1 MKLPEF
7 PHHESVDSLL
17 EGLQTSDRGLSVAE
31 VNKRLGVFGK
41 NELPAAGKR
50 PAWLLFL
57 RQFKNLMVYILF
69 SAALISFFTKH
80 YVDVYVIL
88 AITIINA
95 IIGFVQEYKA
105 EGALIALKNLLVPQ
119 CKVIRNGELQTVN
132 SGELV
137 PGDIIALEE
146 GDNIPADAR
155 VIFAKNARTSEASL
169 TGESVPMNKST
180 DTLAVEIPLAEKSNM
195 VWKGTFLAGGSIKAV
210 VTGTGLKTQIGEIAT
225 SLQQINPKKTN
236 FQIKTDKLARQMA
249 LIAIASA
256 VVLFVVAYF
265 FNDFEINEIL
275 LISIAALVS
284 AIPEGLPAVLSIVM
298 AVGSYRMSKNNAI
311 IREITATESLGSVS
325 TIITDK
331 TGTLTQNTMTIKKV
345 WVPNAEEVEVLG
357 EGWESEG
364 ELSGTKE
371 DIEAI
376 DLLLEIASHCH
387 NSAIRE
393 DEKGMLVVTGDPTEA
408 AFLVLGNKAG
418 KSKDHTILEDVAF
431 NSDIRYRSTLVEK
444 GEKRIRFYIGAPESI
459 LEICDS
465 VKRSDGS
472 TKALDDDE
480 LSTINEKIS
489 SWSKESLRVLALAIK
504 EEHSGPQP
512 DQNLEFIGLAG
523 MMDPPRPGV
532 YEAVKSCHLAGIRVI
547 MATGDHADTALAIG
561 KSVGIVKEGREKVY
575 TDSEL
580 SKMSKQE
587 FDLAV
592 QESDVFCRL
601 SPVMKLKIAKS
612 LQNQGELIAMTG
624 DGVNDAPALKQANI
638 GISMGI
644 LGTDVAKDA
653 SMMVLAD
660 DNFATIVKAIEQ
672 GRIVFNNARRT
683 SFFLISTNFAEILI
697 LILVVSFG
705 LPMPLTAT
713 QILWINLVTDGF
725 CDKALATEQGKGNEL
740 LSPPI
745 DPKENILNKSI
756 YPFLIINTILMTG
769 ISLTAYLYYLPES
782 LEKARTIVFITMAFS
797 QLFNVFNMRSL
808 EGSTFKIGLF
818 SNKWVNYTLLISI
831 LLQIII
837 IEIPSLAT
845 LFKFIPITFWEFIFW
860 VGLTSLVFWITEVFK
875 YFKFERKNAI
885 QVQQF

>member
-1 MKLPEF
+1 MISLPAN
-7 PHHESVDSLL
+7 PHSIEAKELLRQLGSREDGISGEES
-17 EGLQTSDRGLSVAE
+17 Q
-31 VNKRLGVFGK
+31 KRLQEFGP
-41 NELPAAGKR
+41 NEIPDAGRK
-50 PAWLLFL
+50 PIWKIVLK
-57 RQFKNLMVYILF
+57 QFNNLMVYILLA
-69 SAALISFFTKH
+69 AALISFFTKH

-88 AITIINA
+88 AIIIINA

-119 CKVIRNGELQTVN
+119 CKVIRNGGLQTVN
-132 SGELV
+132 SRELV

-155 VIFAKNARTSEASL
+155 VIYAKNARTSEASL
-169 TGESVPMNKST
+169 TGESVPVTKTS
-180 DTLAVEIPLAEKSNM
+180 DTLFGEIPLAEKSNM

-225 SLQQINPKKTN
+225 SILQIEPKKTN
-236 FQIKTDKLARQMA
+236 FQNKTDKLARQMA

-275 LISIAALVS
+275 LISIASLVS

-298 AVGSYRMSKNNAI
+298 AVGSHRMSKNNAI

-325 TIITDK
+325 TIVTDK

-345 WVPNAEEVEVLG
+345 WVPNAKEVDVLG

-364 ELSGTKE
+364 ELSGQKE

-387 NSAIRE
+387 NSAIQE
-393 DEKGMLVVTGDPTEA
+393 DDKGMLVVTGDPTEA

-431 NSDIRYRSTLVEK
+431 NSDIKYRSTLVEK
-444 GEKRIRFYIGAPESI
+444 GEKKIRFYIGAPESI
-459 LEICDS
+459 SEICS
-465 VKRSDGS
+465 SIKLSDGE
-472 TKALDDDE
+472 TKTLDDAE
-480 LSTINEKIS
+480 KSIINEKIS

-504 EEHSGPQP
+504 EEHTGSQS

-547 MATGDHADTALAIG
+547 MATGDHADTALAIA

-575 TDSEL
+575 TDSDL
-580 SKMSKQE
+580 SKMSQE
-587 FDLAV
+587 AFDLAV

-601 SPVMKLKIAKS
+601 TPVMKLNIAKS
-612 LQNQGELIAMTG
+612 LQKQGELIAMTG

-697 LILVVSFG
+697 LILAVSFG

-725 CDKALATEQGKGNEL
+725 CDKALAAEQGKGNEL
-740 LSPPI
+740 QSPPI
-745 DPKENILNKSI
+745 DPKENILNKSV
-756 YPFLIINTILMTG
+756 YPFLIINTLLMTG

-797 QLFNVFNMRSL
+797 QLFNVLNMRNL

-818 SNKWVNYTLLISI
+818 SNKWVNYSLLISI

-837 IEIPSLAT
+837 IEIPSMAT

-860 VGLTSLVFWITEVFK
+860 AGITSLVFWITEVFK
-875 YFKFERKNAI
+875 YFRFK
-885 QVQQF
+885 

>member
-1 MKLPEF
+1 MIQVPKQ
-7 PHHESVDSLL
+7 PHSVEIHDLLRQLGSSEEGISKEESQNRLL
-17 EGLQTSDRGLSVAE
+17 EYGPNEIPDV
-31 VNKRLGVFGK
+31 GK
-41 NELPAAGKR
+41 KSIWKIVLK
-50 PAWLLFL
+50 
-57 RQFKNLMVYILF
+57 QFNNLMVYILF
-69 SAALISFFTKH
+69 AAALISFFTKH
-80 YVDVYVIL
+80 FVDVYVIF
-88 AITIINA
+88 AIILINA
-95 IIGFVQEYKA
+95 TIGFVQEYKA

-119 CKVIRNGELQTVN
+119 CKVIRNGQLQTVN
-132 SGELV
+132 SRELV

-155 VIFAKNARTSEASL
+155 VIYVKNARTSEASF
-169 TGESVPMNKST
+169 TGESIPVSKTT
-180 DTLAVEIPLAEKSNM
+180 DSLSEDIPLDEKSNM
-195 VWKGTFLAGGSIKAV
+195 VWKGTYLASGSLKAV
-210 VTGTGLKTQIGEIAT
+210 VTDTGLKTQVGKIAT
-225 SLQQINPKKTN
+225 SIQQIEPQKTN
-236 FQIKTDKLARQMA
+236 FQVKTDKLARQMA

-256 VVLFVVAYF
+256 VVLFLVAYF

-345 WVPNAEEVEVLG
+345 WVPNAEDVDVFG

-364 ELSGTKE
+364 KLSGTKE

-376 DLLLEIASHCH
+376 GLLLEISSHCH
-387 NSAIRE
+387 NSAIQE
-393 DEKGMLVVTGDPTEA
+393 NEKGTLIVTGDPTEA

-431 NSDIRYRSTLVEK
+431 NSDIKYRSTLVEK
-444 GEKRIRFYIGAPESI
+444 GGRKIRFYIGAPESI
-459 LEICDS
+459 LEICS
-465 VKRSDGS
+465 SIKHSDGE
-472 TKALDDDE
+472 TKTLDDAVK
-480 LSTINEKIS
+480 SNINEKIS

-504 EEHSGPQP
+504 EEHTGPQL
-512 DQNLEFIGLAG
+512 DQNLGFIGLAG

-547 MATGDHADTALAIG
+547 MATGDHADTALAIA

-575 TDSEL
+575 TDSDL
-580 SKMSKQE
+580 SKMSQE
-587 FDLAV
+587 AFDLAV

-601 SPVMKLKIAKS
+601 TPVMKLNIAKS
-612 LQNQGELIAMTG
+612 LQKQGELIAMTG

-683 SFFLISTNFAEILI
+683 SFFLVSTNFAEILI
-697 LILVVSFG
+697 LILAVSFG

-725 CDKALATEQGKGNEL
+725 CDKALAAEQGKGNEL
-740 LSPPI
+740 QSPPI
-745 DPKENILNKSI
+745 DPKENILNKSV

-769 ISLTAYLYYLPES
+769 ISLLAYLYYLPES

-797 QLFNVFNMRSL
+797 QLFNVLNMRNL
-808 EGSTFKIGLF
+808 AGSTFEIGLF
-818 SNKWVNYTLLISI
+818 SNKWVNYTLMVSV
-831 LLQIII
+831 LLQVII
-837 IEIPSLAT
+837 IEVPSFAT
-845 LFKFIPITFWEFIFW
+845 LFKFIPITFGEFIFW
-860 VGLTSLVFWITEVFK
+860 AGITSLVFWITEVFK
-875 YFKFERKNAI
+875 YFRFK
-885 QVQQF
+885 

>member
-1 MKLPEF
+1 MISLPANTHSIEAKELLQQLGSREDGISGE
-7 PHHESVDSLL
+7 ES
-17 EGLQTSDRGLSVAE
+17 Q
-31 VNKRLGVFGK
+31 KRLQEFGP
-41 NELPAAGKR
+41 NEIPDAGRK
-50 PAWLLFL
+50 PIWKIVLK
-57 RQFKNLMVYILF
+57 QFNNLMVYILLA
-69 SAALISFFTKH
+69 AALISFFTKH

-88 AITIINA
+88 AIIIINA

-119 CKVIRNGELQTVN
+119 CKVIRNGGLQTVN
-132 SGELV
+132 SSELV

-155 VIFAKNARTSEASL
+155 VIYAKNARTSEASL
-169 TGESVPMNKST
+169 TGESVPVSKTS
-180 DTLAVEIPLAEKSNM
+180 DTLFGEIPLAEKSNM

-225 SLQQINPKKTN
+225 SILQIEPKKTN
-236 FQIKTDKLARQMA
+236 FQNKTDKLARQMA

-345 WVPNAEEVEVLG
+345 WVPNAKEVDVLG

-364 ELSGTKE
+364 ELSGQKE

-387 NSAIRE
+387 NSAIQE
-393 DEKGMLVVTGDPTEA
+393 DDKGMLVVTGDPTEA

-431 NSDIRYRSTLVEK
+431 NSDIKYRSTLVEK
-444 GEKRIRFYIGAPESI
+444 GEKKIRFYIGAPESI
-459 LEICDS
+459 LDICTS
-465 VKRSDGS
+465 IKLNEGE
-472 TKALDDDE
+472 TKTLDDAE
-480 LSTINEKIS
+480 KSIINEKIS

-504 EEHSGPQP
+504 EEHTGPQS
-512 DQNLEFIGLAG
+512 DQSLEFIGLAG

-575 TDSEL
+575 TDSDL
-580 SKMSKQE
+580 SKMSQE
-587 FDLAV
+587 AFDLAV

-601 SPVMKLKIAKS
+601 TPVMKLNIAKS
-612 LQNQGELIAMTG
+612 LQKQGELIAMTG

-697 LILVVSFG
+697 LILAVSFG

-725 CDKALATEQGKGNEL
+725 CDKALAAEQGKGNEL
-740 LSPPI
+740 QSPPI
-745 DPKENILNKSI
+745 DPKENILNKSV

-769 ISLTAYLYYLPES
+769 ISLAAYLYYLPES

-797 QLFNVFNMRSL
+797 QLFNVLNMRNL

-818 SNKWVNYTLLISI
+818 SNKWVNYSLLISI

-837 IEIPSLAT
+837 IEIPSMAA

-860 VGLTSLVFWITEVFK
+860 AGITSLVFWITEVFK
-875 YFKFERKNAI
+875 YFRFK
-885 QVQQF
+885 

>member
-1 MKLPEF
+1 MIPIPANPHSIEVQKLLHQLGSDEDGISD
-7 PHHESVDSLL
+7 HESK
-17 EGLQTSDRGLSVAE
+17 Q
-31 VNKRLGVFGK
+31 RLAQYGP
-41 NELPAAGKR
+41 NEIPDAGKK
-50 PAWLLFL
+50 PLWKIVLK
-57 RQFKNLMVYILF
+57 QFNNLMVYILF
-69 SAALISFFTKH
+69 AAALISFFTKH
-80 YVDVYVIL
+80 YVDVYVII
-88 AITIINA
+88 AIIIINA

-119 CKVIRNGELQTVN
+119 CKVIRNGQLQTV
-132 SGELV
+132 SSRELV
-137 PGDIIALEE
+137 PGDIIDLVE

-155 VIFAKNARTSEASL
+155 VIYAKNARTSEASL
-169 TGESVPMNKST
+169 TGESVPVSKTT
-180 DTLAVEIPLAEKSNM
+180 DTLPMETPLAEKSNM

-210 VTGTGLKTQIGEIAT
+210 VCGTGLKTQIGEIAI
-225 SLQQINPKKTN
+225 SIHQIEPKKTN
-236 FQIKTDKLARQMA
+236 FQNKTDKLARQMA
-249 LIAIASA
+249 FIAIASA
-256 VVLFVVAYF
+256 VILFVVAYF

-345 WVPNAEEVEVLG
+345 WVPNAEDVVVYG

-364 ELSGTKE
+364 ELSGAEE

-376 DLLLEIASHCH
+376 QLLLEIAAHCH
-387 NSAIRE
+387 NSAIQE
-393 DEKGMLVVTGDPTEA
+393 NEKGMLVVTGDPTEA

-418 KSKDHTILEDVAF
+418 KFKDHTIIEDVAF
-431 NSDIRYRSTLVEK
+431 NSDIKYRSTLVEK
-444 GEKRIRFYIGAPESI
+444 GEKKIRFYIGAPESI
-459 LEICDS
+459 LDICTS
-465 VKRSDGS
+465 IKLIDGN
-472 TKALDDDE
+472 TKALDDAE
-480 LSTINEKIS
+480 ISIINEKIT

-504 EEHSGPQP
+504 EEHSDLQS

-561 KSVGIVKEGREKVY
+561 KSVGIVKEGQEKVY
-575 TDSEL
+575 TDSDL
-580 SKMSKQE
+580 SKMSHE
-587 FDLAV
+587 AFDLAV
-592 QESDVFCRL
+592 QESDIFCRL
-601 SPVMKLKIAKS
+601 TPVMKLKIAKS
-612 LQNQGELIAMTG
+612 LQKQGELIAMTG

-653 SMMVLAD
+653 SLMVLAD

-683 SFFLISTNFAEILI
+683 SFFLVSTNFAEILI
-697 LILVVSFG
+697 LILAVSFG

-725 CDKALATEQGKGNEL
+725 CDKALAAEQGKGDEL
-740 LSPPI
+740 KSPPI
-745 DPKENILNKSI
+745 DPKENILNKSV

-797 QLFNVFNMRSL
+797 QLFNVLNMRNL

-837 IEIPSLAT
+837 IEIPTFAT

-860 VGLTSLVFWITEVFK
+860 AGITSLVFWITEVFK
-875 YFKFERKNAI
+875 YFRFK
-885 QVQQF
+885 

>member
-1 MKLPEF
+1 MISF
-7 PHHESVDSLL
+7 PANPHSIEAKELLRQLGSREDGISGEESQKRLL
-17 EGLQTSDRGLSVAE
+17 E
-31 VNKRLGVFGK
+31 FGP
-41 NELPAAGKR
+41 NEIPDAGRK
-50 PAWLLFL
+50 PIWKIVLK
-57 RQFKNLMVYILF
+57 QFNNLMVYILLA
-69 SAALISFFTKH
+69 AALISFFTKH

-88 AITIINA
+88 AIIIINA

-119 CKVIRNGELQTVN
+119 CKVIRNGGLQTVN
-132 SGELV
+132 SRELV

-155 VIFAKNARTSEASL
+155 VIYAKNARTSEASL
-169 TGESVPMNKST
+169 TGESVPVSKTS
-180 DTLAVEIPLAEKSNM
+180 DTLFGEIPLAEKSNM
-195 VWKGTFLAGGSIKAV
+195 IWKGTFLAGGSIKAV

-225 SLQQINPKKTN
+225 SILQIEPKKTN
-236 FQIKTDKLARQMA
+236 FQNKTDKLARQMA

-298 AVGSYRMSKNNAI
+298 AVGSHRMSKNNAI

-325 TIITDK
+325 TIVTDK

-345 WVPNAEEVEVLG
+345 WVPNAKEVDVLG

-364 ELSGTKE
+364 ELSGQKE

-387 NSAIRE
+387 NSAIQE
-393 DEKGMLVVTGDPTEA
+393 DDKGMLVVTGDPTEA

-431 NSDIRYRSTLVEK
+431 NSDIKYRSTLVEK
-444 GEKRIRFYIGAPESI
+444 GEKKIRFYIGAPESV
-459 LEICDS
+459 LDICS
-465 VKRSDGS
+465 SIKLIDGE
-472 TKALDDDE
+472 TKTLDDAE
-480 LSTINEKIS
+480 KSIINEKIS

-504 EEHSGPQP
+504 EEHTGPQS

-547 MATGDHADTALAIG
+547 MATGDHADTALAIA

-575 TDSEL
+575 NDSDL
-580 SKMSKQE
+580 SKMSQE
-587 FDLAV
+587 AFDLAV

-601 SPVMKLKIAKS
+601 TPVMKLNIAKS
-612 LQNQGELIAMTG
+612 LQKQGELIAMTG

-697 LILVVSFG
+697 LILAVSFG

-725 CDKALATEQGKGNEL
+725 CDKALAAEQGKGNEL
-740 LSPPI
+740 QSPPI
-745 DPKENILNKSI
+745 DPKENILNKSV

-769 ISLTAYLYYLPES
+769 ISLAAYLYYLPES

-797 QLFNVFNMRSL
+797 QLFNVLNMRNL

-818 SNKWVNYTLLISI
+818 SNKWVNYSLLISI

-837 IEIPSLAT
+837 IEIPSMAA

-860 VGLTSLVFWITEVFK
+860 AGITSLVFWITEVFK
-875 YFKFERKNAI
+875 YFRFK
-885 QVQQF
+885 

>member
-1 MKLPEF
+1 MISLPAN
-7 PHHESVDSLL
+7 PHSIEAKELLRQLGSREEGISGEES
-17 EGLQTSDRGLSVAE
+17 Q
-31 VNKRLGVFGK
+31 KRLQEFGP
-41 NELPAAGKR
+41 NEIPDAGRK
-50 PAWLLFL
+50 PIWKIVLK
-57 RQFKNLMVYILF
+57 QFNNLMVYILLA
-69 SAALISFFTKH
+69 AALISFFTKH

-88 AITIINA
+88 AIIIINA

-119 CKVIRNGELQTVN
+119 CKVIRNGGLQTIN
-132 SGELV
+132 SRELV

-155 VIFAKNARTSEASL
+155 VIYAKNARTTEASL
-169 TGESVPMNKST
+169 TGESVPVSKTS
-180 DTLAVEIPLAEKSNM
+180 DTLFGEIPLAEKSNM

-225 SLQQINPKKTN
+225 SILQIEPKKTN
-236 FQIKTDKLARQMA
+236 FQNKTDKLARQMA

-298 AVGSYRMSKNNAI
+298 AVGSHRMSKNNAI

-325 TIITDK
+325 TIVTDK

-345 WVPNAEEVEVLG
+345 WVPNAKEVDVLG

-364 ELSGTKE
+364 ELSGQKE
-371 DIEAI
+371 AIEAI

-387 NSAIRE
+387 NSAIQE
-393 DEKGMLVVTGDPTEA
+393 DDKGMLVVTGDPTEA

-418 KSKDHTILEDVAF
+418 KSKDYTILEDVAF
-431 NSDIRYRSTLVEK
+431 NSDIKYRSTLVEK
-444 GEKRIRFYIGAPESI
+444 GEKKIRFYIGAPESI
-459 LEICDS
+459 LDICTS
-465 VKRSDGS
+465 LKLSDGE
-472 TKALDDDE
+472 TKTLDDAE
-480 LSTINEKIS
+480 KSIINEKIS
-489 SWSKESLRVLALAIK
+489 SWSKESLRVLALALK
-504 EEHSGPQP
+504 DENSGSQS
-512 DQNLEFIGLAG
+512 DQKLEFIGLAG

-561 KSVGIVKEGREKVY
+561 KSVGIVKAGREKVY
-575 TDSEL
+575 TDSDL
-580 SKMSKQE
+580 SKMSQE
-587 FDLAV
+587 AFDLAV

-601 SPVMKLKIAKS
+601 TPVMKLNIAKS
-612 LQNQGELIAMTG
+612 LQKQGELIAMTG

-697 LILVVSFG
+697 LILAVSFG

-725 CDKALATEQGKGNEL
+725 CDKALAAEQGKGNEL
-740 LSPPI
+740 QSPPI
-745 DPKENILNKSI
+745 DPKENILNKSV

-769 ISLTAYLYYLPES
+769 ISLAAYLYYLPES

-797 QLFNVFNMRSL
+797 QLFNVLNMRNL

-818 SNKWVNYTLLISI
+818 TNKWVNYTLLISI

-837 IEIPSLAT
+837 IEIPSMAT

-860 VGLTSLVFWITEVFK
+860 AGITSLVFWITEVFK
-875 YFKFERKNAI
+875 YFRFK
-885 QVQQF
+885 

>member
-1 MKLPEF
+1 MISLPEN
-7 PHHESVDSLL
+7 PHSIEAKELLQQLGSTEDGISGEES
-17 EGLQTSDRGLSVAE
+17 Q
-31 VNKRLGVFGK
+31 KRLQEFGP
-41 NELPAAGKR
+41 NEIPDAGKK
-50 PAWLLFL
+50 PIWKIVLK
-57 RQFKNLMVYILF
+57 QFNNLMVYILLA
-69 SAALISFFTKH
+69 AALISFFTKH

-88 AITIINA
+88 AIIIINA

-119 CKVIRNGELQTVN
+119 CKVIRNGGLQTVN
-132 SGELV
+132 SRELV

-155 VIFAKNARTSEASL
+155 VIYAKNARTSEASL
-169 TGESVPMNKST
+169 TGESVPVSKTS
-180 DTLAVEIPLAEKSNM
+180 DSLFGEIPLAEKSNM

-225 SLQQINPKKTN
+225 SILQIEPKKTN
-236 FQIKTDKLARQMA
+236 FQNKTDKLARQMA

-298 AVGSYRMSKNNAI
+298 AVGSHRMSKNNAI

-325 TIITDK
+325 TIVTDK

-345 WVPNAEEVEVLG
+345 WVPNAKEVDVLG

-364 ELSGTKE
+364 ELSGQKE

-387 NSAIRE
+387 NSAIQE
-393 DEKGMLVVTGDPTEA
+393 DDKGMLVVTGDPTEA

-431 NSDIRYRSTLVEK
+431 NSDIKYRSTLVEK
-444 GEKRIRFYIGAPESI
+444 GEKKIRFYIGAPESI
-459 LEICDS
+459 LEICTS
-465 VKRSDGS
+465 LKLSDGE
-472 TKALDDDE
+472 TKTLDDAE
-480 LSTINEKIS
+480 KSIINEKIS

-504 EEHSGPQP
+504 EEHTGPQS

-547 MATGDHADTALAIG
+547 MATGDHADTALAIA

-575 TDSEL
+575 TDSDL
-580 SKMSKQE
+580 SKISKE
-587 FDLAV
+587 TFDLAV

-601 SPVMKLKIAKS
+601 TPVMKLNIAKS
-612 LQNQGELIAMTG
+612 LQKQGELIAMTG

-697 LILVVSFG
+697 LILAVSFG

-725 CDKALATEQGKGNEL
+725 CDKALAAEQGKGNEL
-740 LSPPI
+740 QSPPI
-745 DPKENILNKSI
+745 DPKENILNKSV

-769 ISLTAYLYYLPES
+769 ISLAAYLYYLPES

-797 QLFNVFNMRSL
+797 QLFNVLNMRNL

-818 SNKWVNYTLLISI
+818 SNKWVNYSLLISI

-837 IEIPSLAT
+837 IEIPSMAA

-860 VGLTSLVFWITEVFK
+860 AGITSLVFWITEVFK
-875 YFKFERKNAI
+875 YFRFK
-885 QVQQF
+885 

>member
-1 MKLPEF
+1 MISLPAN
-7 PHHESVDSLL
+7 PHSIEAKELLRQLGSREDGISGEES
-17 EGLQTSDRGLSVAE
+17 Q
-31 VNKRLGVFGK
+31 KRLQEFGP
-41 NELPAAGKR
+41 NEIPDAGRK
-50 PAWLLFL
+50 PIWKIVLK
-57 RQFKNLMVYILF
+57 QFNNLMVYILLA
-69 SAALISFFTKH
+69 AALISFFTKH

-88 AITIINA
+88 AIIIINA

-119 CKVIRNGELQTVN
+119 CKVIRNGGLQTIN
-132 SGELV
+132 SRELV

-155 VIFAKNARTSEASL
+155 VIYAKNARTSEASL
-169 TGESVPMNKST
+169 TGESVPVSKTS
-180 DTLAVEIPLAEKSNM
+180 DTLFGEIPLAEKSNM

-225 SLQQINPKKTN
+225 SILQIEPKKTN
-236 FQIKTDKLARQMA
+236 FQNKTDKLARQMA

-275 LISIAALVS
+275 MISIAALVS

-298 AVGSYRMSKNNAI
+298 AVGSHRMSKNNAI

-325 TIITDK
+325 TIVTDK

-345 WVPNAEEVEVLG
+345 WVPNAKEVDVLG

-364 ELSGTKE
+364 ELSGQKE

-387 NSAIRE
+387 NSAIQE
-393 DEKGMLVVTGDPTEA
+393 DDKGMLVVTGDPTEA

-431 NSDIRYRSTLVEK
+431 NSDIKYRSTLVEK
-444 GEKRIRFYIGAPESI
+444 AGRKIRFYIGAPESI
-459 LEICDS
+459 LEICTS
-465 VKRSDGS
+465 LKLSDGE
-472 TKALDDDE
+472 TKTLDE
-480 LSTINEKIS
+480 PEKSIINEKIS

-504 EEHSGPQP
+504 EEHTSPQS

-547 MATGDHADTALAIG
+547 MATGDHADTALAIA
-561 KSVGIVKEGREKVY
+561 KSVGIVKEEREKVY
-575 TDSEL
+575 TDSDL
-580 SKMSKQE
+580 SKMSQE
-587 FDLAV
+587 AFDLAV

-601 SPVMKLKIAKS
+601 TPVMKLNIAKS
-612 LQNQGELIAMTG
+612 LQKQGELIAMTG

-697 LILVVSFG
+697 LILAVSFG

-725 CDKALATEQGKGNEL
+725 CDKALAAEQGKGNEL
-740 LSPPI
+740 QSPPI
-745 DPKENILNKSI
+745 DPKENILNKSV

-769 ISLTAYLYYLPES
+769 ISLAAYLYYLPES

-797 QLFNVFNMRSL
+797 QLFNVLNMRNL

-818 SNKWVNYTLLISI
+818 SNKWVNYSLLISI

-837 IEIPSLAT
+837 IEIPSMAA

-860 VGLTSLVFWITEVFK
+860 AGITSLVFWITEVFK
-875 YFKFERKNAI
+875 YFRFK
-885 QVQQF
+885 

>member
-1 MKLPEF
+1 MISLPANPYSIEAKELLRQLGSREDGISGE
-7 PHHESVDSLL
+7 ES
-17 EGLQTSDRGLSVAE
+17 Q
-31 VNKRLGVFGK
+31 KRLQEFGL
-41 NELPAAGKR
+41 NEIPDAGRK
-50 PAWLLFL
+50 PIWKIVLK
-57 RQFKNLMVYILF
+57 QFNNLMVYILLA
-69 SAALISFFTKH
+69 AALISFFTKH

-88 AITIINA
+88 AIIIINA

-119 CKVIRNGELQTVN
+119 CKVIRNGGLQTIN
-132 SGELV
+132 SRELV

-155 VIFAKNARTSEASL
+155 VIYAKNARTSEASL
-169 TGESVPMNKST
+169 TGESVPVSKTS
-180 DTLAVEIPLAEKSNM
+180 DTLFGEIPLAEKSNM

-225 SLQQINPKKTN
+225 SILQIEPKKTN
-236 FQIKTDKLARQMA
+236 FQNKTDKLARQMA

-275 LISIAALVS
+275 MISIAALVS

-298 AVGSYRMSKNNAI
+298 AVGSHRMSKNNAI

-325 TIITDK
+325 TIVTDK

-345 WVPNAEEVEVLG
+345 WVPNAKEVDVLG

-364 ELSGTKE
+364 ELSGQKE

-387 NSAIRE
+387 NSAIQE
-393 DEKGMLVVTGDPTEA
+393 DDKGMLVVTGDPTEA

-431 NSDIRYRSTLVEK
+431 NSDIKYRSTLVEK
-444 GEKRIRFYIGAPESI
+444 GEKKIRFYIGAPESV
-459 LEICDS
+459 LDICS
-465 VKRSDGS
+465 SIKLSDGE
-472 TKALDDDE
+472 TKTLDDAE
-480 LSTINEKIS
+480 KSIINEKIS

-504 EEHSGPQP
+504 EEHTGPQS

-547 MATGDHADTALAIG
+547 MATGDHADTALAIA

-575 TDSEL
+575 TDSDL
-580 SKMSKQE
+580 SKMSQE
-587 FDLAV
+587 AFDLAV

-601 SPVMKLKIAKS
+601 TPVMKLNIAKS
-612 LQNQGELIAMTG
+612 LQKQGELIAMTG

-697 LILVVSFG
+697 LILAVSFG

-725 CDKALATEQGKGNEL
+725 CDKALAAEQGKGNEL
-740 LSPPI
+740 QSPPI
-745 DPKENILNKSI
+745 DPKENILNKSV

-769 ISLTAYLYYLPES
+769 ISLAAYLYYLPES

-797 QLFNVFNMRSL
+797 QLFNVLNMRNL

-818 SNKWVNYTLLISI
+818 SNKWVNYSLLISI

-837 IEIPSLAT
+837 IEIPSMAT

-860 VGLTSLVFWITEVFK
+860 AGITSLVFWITEVFK
-875 YFKFERKNAI
+875 YFRFK
-885 QVQQF
+885 

>member
-1 MKLPEF
+1 MIPIPAN
-7 PHHESVDSLL
+7 PHSIEAKELLVQLGSSEDGISGEES
-17 EGLQTSDRGLSVAE
+17 Q
-31 VNKRLGVFGK
+31 KRLREFGP
-41 NELPAAGKR
+41 NEIPDAGKK
-50 PAWLLFL
+50 PLWKIVLK
-57 RQFKNLMVYILF
+57 QFNNLMVYILLA
-69 SAALISFFTKH
+69 AALISFFTKH
-80 YVDVYVIL
+80 YVDVYVII
-88 AITIINA
+88 AIIILNA

-119 CKVIRNGELQTVN
+119 CKVIRNGGLQTVN
-132 SGELV
+132 SRQLV

-155 VIFAKNARTSEASL
+155 VIYAKNARTSEASL
-169 TGESVPMNKST
+169 TGESVPVTKTPDILS
-180 DTLAVEIPLAEKSNM
+180 LEIPLAEKSNM

-210 VTGTGLKTQIGEIAT
+210 VTGTGSKTQIGEIAT
-225 SLQQINPKKTN
+225 SIQQIEPKKTN
-236 FQIKTDKLARQMA
+236 FQNKTDKLARQMA
-249 LIAIASA
+249 IIAIASA
-256 VVLFVVAYF
+256 VILFVVAYF

-345 WVPNAEEVEVLG
+345 WVPNAEDVDVLG

-364 ELSGTKE
+364 ELSGAKK

-376 DLLLEIASHCH
+376 ELLLEIASHCH
-387 NSAIRE
+387 NSAIQK

-431 NSDIRYRSTLVEK
+431 NSDIKFRSTLVEK
-444 GEKRIRFYIGAPESI
+444 RGKKIRFYIGAPESI
-459 LEICDS
+459 LEICTS
-465 VKRSDGS
+465 IKLIDGK
-472 TKALDDDE
+472 TKVLDNTESILIKD
-480 LSTINEKIS
+480 KIT

-504 EEHSGPQP
+504 EEQSGPQS

-561 KSVGIVKEGREKVY
+561 KSVGIVQEGRQKVF
-575 TDSEL
+575 TDTEL
-580 SKMSKQE
+580 SKLSAEE
-587 FDLAV
+587 FAEAV
-592 QESDVFCRL
+592 QESDIFCRL
-601 SPVMKLKIAKS
+601 TPIMKLKIAKS

-653 SMMVLAD
+653 SLMVLAD

-697 LILVVSFG
+697 LILAVSLG

-725 CDKALATEQGKGNEL
+725 CDKALAAEAGQGNEL
-740 LSPPI
+740 KSPPI

-756 YPFLIINTILMTG
+756 FPFLIINTIVMTG
-769 ISLTAYLYYLPES
+769 ISLIAYLYYLPES
-782 LEKARTIVFITMAFS
+782 IEKARTIVFITMAFS
-797 QLFNVFNMRSL
+797 QLFNVLNMRNL
-808 EGSTFKIGLF
+808 KGSTFKIGLF
-818 SNKWVNYTLLISI
+818 SNKWVNYALVISVI
-831 LLQIII
+831 LQVII
-837 IEIPSLAT
+837 IEIPTFAS
-845 LFKFIPITFWEFIFW
+845 LFKFIPITFREFLFW
-860 VGLTSLVFWITEVFK
+860 AGITSLVFWITEVFK
-875 YFKFERKNAI
+875 FFRFRY
-885 QVQQF
+885 